1 MNQNPKRIMLKNE
14 VYSIPTPRSL
24 IIGDPMYLEQIEL
37 GKNRLK
43 KFCVLLKRIP
53 IKLQTELVWKVSKLE
68 YEPDNLF
75 PNGLTMMEYNAFINM
90 GTEQKFLDTFRKE
103 SFYPALKSY
112 EHELGCDNAR
122 FDIMVNNQRME
133 EIHTGAD
140 GYYGFH
146 LAYKGGQGHMI
157 SFNFP
162 EDLMTEKEM
171 RKTLAYLFLCPD
183 ILKED

>member
-1 MNQNPKRIMLKNE
+1 MNQPTRTLIKEE
-14 VYSIPTPRSL
+14 VYQIPTPKSL

-37 GKNRLK
+37 GDNKPK
-43 KFCVLLKRIP
+43 KFCVLLKRISM
-53 IKLQTELVWKVSKLE
+53 KLQTELVWKVSKLQ
-68 YEPDNLF
+68 YEPDKLF
-75 PNGLTMMEYNAFINM
+75 PEGLTMTEYTAFINM
-90 GTEQKFLDTFRKE
+90 GTEQKILDTFRKE
-103 SFYPALKSY
+103 SFYPNLKSY
-112 EHELGCDNAR
+112 EHELGCDTAQ
-122 FDIMVNNQRME
+122 FDIMVNQQRME

-162 EDLMTEKEM
+162 ADLMTEKEM
-171 RKTLAYLFLCPD
+171 RHTLASLFLCPG